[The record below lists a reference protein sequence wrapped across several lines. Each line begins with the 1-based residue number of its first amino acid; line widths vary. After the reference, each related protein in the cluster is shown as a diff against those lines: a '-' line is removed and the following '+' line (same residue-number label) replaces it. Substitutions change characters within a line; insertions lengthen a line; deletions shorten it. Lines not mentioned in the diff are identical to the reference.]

1 MSAAVA
7 RKETATDCEA
17 RGLATDGG
25 TSNLAMAER
34 GAAERVAIY
43 FSHNGQSVLA
53 PSRSQRRA
61 ELVVAHCDRYL
72 DCKGCDG
79 GIC

>member
-25 TSNLAMAER
+25 VSPVAMAKPGAARR

-43 FSHNGQSVLA
+43 FSEINGQFRLGA
-53 PSRSQRRA
+53 ITQPPKR
-61 ELVVAHCDRYL
+61 
-72 DCKGCDG
+72 
-79 GIC
+79 